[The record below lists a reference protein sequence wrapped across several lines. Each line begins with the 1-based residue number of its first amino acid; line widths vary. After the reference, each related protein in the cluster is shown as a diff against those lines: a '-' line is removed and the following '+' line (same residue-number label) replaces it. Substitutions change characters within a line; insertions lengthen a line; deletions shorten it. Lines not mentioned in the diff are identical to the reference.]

1 MFGRTCQAAF
11 LVALFL
17 TSLGMGVVESS
28 IHLDETPT
36 QQRSGGANGAVD
48 VPNWRIGDEWV
59 YETQFDVAQLI
70 AQANIS
76 ASLNTLT
83 GDTVYEVE
91 DIFFTTVD
99 GIQTLAYKMK
109 IEGEFTSGNN
119 GATLDVPGFGL
130 VSGRLNIEYSGEDI
144 FRARDLAVINSE
156 FTLDVKFRP
165 YNFGFLEQDLA
176 LITFDT
182 YYNPP
187 KEKHDFP
194 VRTGDQWYMPFMSG
208 TSVEGSSDYFDPS
221 EFDTNGAENT
231 SWQVTKDGIPTE
243 DGVNINYGGCNDSY
257 KINEWNATGVSAGF
271 NWYCPAVR
279 FNSWIRISN
288 SAGFT
293 IDWLLKTYTPVDS
306 NSVVPGSS
314 PGGRNTQI
322 QVSTATTATLPDAIE
337 QISIEYSVAGSPSIP
352 IKNTNLQL
360 RYEIADTITN
370 PTTDNNGQA
379 QVALNVSDE
388 VDDTTASDDYTSN
401 GVVVYDPVGRVI
413 GATTVVQDLNVVGVD
428 LVAQGSSVIVE
439 RTRGGATTTLSA
451 SIGYNA
457 LPGDVLS
464 FSLPA
469 QNRGVLTAPSTF
481 MEIET
486 PEGVISRS
494 ALTTIAP
501 YAEERVL
508 VDWSV
513 PADMPIGTAVMS
525 FTVDPDQNVT
535 ADANRSNNDASL
547 SIFIGRAPTADLQ
560 VDEGKYTFENVT
572 LNATESF
579 DIDGGDVDCRFE
591 IESRAG
597 LIDVIEAPD
606 CWTQWNWSNS
616 GSWSVKVLV
625 VDEELDVDE
634 IQVDVV
640 VLNRAPNFELSYP
653 ESVAVES
660 PVAIE
665 VLNMTD
671 VDTVAPVGQIVKVYW
686 PDWTGCGVV
695 NDADASNKRCT
706 FTPTDE
712 GMISITAQGID
723 DDGDIKNVTAEI
735 MVLNIPPTISAPTL
749 LKGGV
754 EVQPDENGTW
764 HLNED
769 EVALLRATA
778 SDSANDEGTVIIEWH
793 PSLND
798 ENWTVSSI
806 GVSSSEAVSW
816 NTSGEHIIQ
825 VRAIDAD
832 GATSDLR
839 QAMVMIHNVAPS
851 VTGLPGNTPVFKGDM
866 LNLSVV
872 ASDTLSDVESLEV
885 CWDLDANLDGDNDG
899 IADNDCELTGTTI
912 TPMWTTK
919 GVRMITVTAT
929 DDDGATAQQ
938 SMNVSVLNLPPR
950 ELVNSLTAFTNLT
963 EGDNLTLVGSDF
975 ITDSDNDIEN
985 LAYQWDSSHLD
996 TDLDGSKTGDVDFT
1010 GTTWTM
1016 DNLPPGS
1023 WTVVLTV
1030 TDDDGESITR
1040 ELTVVVAELP
1050 ADGFFESISNTVGT
1064 TTTVVIGLLAIIIVG
1079 LVVFLLFTR
1088 QGSGQ
1093 AEDFGMFEQSQ
1104 FASAPKTVEAIPATQ
1119 PAQTEPMA
1127 TQAAPQPATAATYAA
1142 PMEQPGAVNTGP
1154 PIPAT
1159 GLPAGWTMEQ
1169 WNYYGEQWLAANQP
1183 APAPVQ
1189 PIVSQTPPTPASSEL
1204 QSLLDDLDF

>member
-1 MFGRTCQAAF
+1 MLGRTCQATF

-28 IHLDETPT
+28 IQLDETPT
-36 QQRSGGANGAVD
+36 QQHSQGANGVVD

-59 YETQFDVAQLI
+59 YETRFDVAQLL
-70 AQANIS
+70 AQANVS

-83 GDTVYEVE
+83 GDTDYEIE
-91 DIFFTTVD
+91 DMFFITVN

-109 IEGEFTSGNN
+109 IEGEFSSGNS
-119 GATLDVPGFGL
+119 GATLEGI
-130 VSGRLNIEYSGEDI
+130 SGRLTIDYTGEDI
-144 FRARDLAVINSE
+144 IRVRDLAVINSE
-156 FTLDVKFRP
+156 FELDVDFAP
-165 YNFGFLEQDLA
+165 YNLGFLSQKLA
-176 LITFDT
+176 TISFDT
-182 YYNPP
+182 YYDPP
-187 KEKHDFP
+187 KEKYDFP
-194 VRTGDQWYMPFMSG
+194 MRTGDQWYMPFMSG
-208 TSVEGSSDYFDPS
+208 TSVSGTSNYFDPS

-231 SWQVTKDGIPTE
+231 SWQVTADGIPTE
-243 DGVNINYGGCNDSY
+243 DGLNIKYGGCDDSY

-306 NSVVPGSS
+306 NSVNPSSS

-322 QVSTATTATLPDAIE
+322 HVSTATTATLPDAIE

-360 RYEIADTITN
+360 RYEIADTIAN

-388 VDDTTASDDYTSN
+388 VDDTIASDDYTSN
-401 GVVVYDPVGRVI
+401 GVVVYDPIGRLV
-413 GATTVVQDLNVVGVD
+413 GATTVVQDLSVVGVD
-428 LVAQGSSVIVE
+428 LVAQASSVIVE
-439 RTRGGATTTLSA
+439 RTRNGSTTTLSA

-486 PEGVISRS
+486 PDGTVSRS
-494 ALTTIAP
+494 ALPTIAP
-501 YAEERVL
+501 YAEERL
-508 VDWSV
+508 EVDWAV
-513 PADMPIGTAVMS
+513 PTDMAIGTADLS
-525 FTVDPDQNVT
+525 FTVDPDENVT
-535 ADANRSNNDASL
+535 ADANRSNNAASL

-579 DIDGGDVDCRFE
+579 DLDGGDVDCRFE

-634 IQVDVV
+634 MQVDVV
-640 VLNRAPNFELSYP
+640 VLNRAPTFNLTYP
-653 ESVAVES
+653 ESVEVES
-660 PVAIE
+660 PVTVQA
-665 VLNMTD
+665 
-671 VDTVAPVGQIVKVYW
+671 VDIQDIDTSSPSGQQVTITW
-686 PDWTGCGVV
+686 PGLDCAEGTTQPT
-695 NDADASNKRCT
+695 CT
-706 FTPTDE
+706 FTPMFE
-712 GMISITAQGID
+712 GPVNVTAVATD
-723 DDGDIKNVTAEI
+723 DDGTTTTHSVEI
-735 MVLNIPPTISAPTL
+735 SVLNIPPTISAPSL
-749 LKGGV
+749 LKGGA
-754 EVQPDENGTW
+754 EVAPDENGTW

-851 VTGLPGNTPVFKGDM
+851 VTGLPGNTPVFEGDT

-872 ASDTLSDVESLEV
+872 ASDTPSDVESLV
-885 CWDLDANLDGDNDG
+885 ICWDLDANLDGDNDG
-899 IADNDCELTGTTI
+899 VADNDCELTGATI
-912 TPMWTTK
+912 NPTWTTK
-919 GVRMITVTAT
+919 GVRMITVTVT

-950 ELVNSLTAFTNLT
+950 ELANSQIAFTNLT

-975 ITDSDNDIEN
+975 ITDSANDIEN

-996 TDLDGSKTGDVDFT
+996 TDLDGSKTGDVDFN
-1010 GTTWTM
+1010 GATWTM

-1030 TDDDGESITR
+1030 TDDDGESITK
-1040 ELTVVVAELP
+1040 ELTVVVKELP
-1050 ADGFFESISNTVGT
+1050 ADGIIESITNAVGT
-1064 TTTVVIGLLAIIIVG
+1064 TTAAVIGLLGIIIVG

-1088 QGSGQ
+1088 RVSSE
-1093 AEDFGMFEQSQ
+1093 AEDFGMYEQSQ
-1104 FASAPKTVEAIPATQ
+1104 FTAAPKPVEAIPSAQAAQ
-1119 PAQTEPMA
+1119 PEPMA
-1127 TQAAPQPATAATYAA
+1127 TQAAPQPAAAATYAA

-1154 PIPAT
+1154 PLPAT
-1159 GLPAGWTMEQ
+1159 GLPEGWTMEQ
-1169 WNYYGEQWLAANQP
+1169 WNYYGEQWLATNQP